1 MKKIIP
7 IMALSLALVGCTN
20 TNSTESETNTG
31 TNTNETQVS
40 ENTDD
45 TQVIDVEKA
54 ENNKENSEESGSIET
69 EDQSEEDSEQSQEKD
84 KEDSKKENS
93 DDSSKKESEEENQAE
108 NEGKEV
114 SKDDLFFSLY
124 APFSTVNENGDIVD
138 ESGNVAPSDESYN
151 YDYVKYSNNLF
162 VRSKRNVKDL
172 KDIVAIVR
180 MNDKDVTTLYEFP
193 QNEDFRPLGLIGD
206 KVYGY
211 HNYNEDDEINGTPTL
226 KQVKSAIGYVDLAT
240 GEVKDFDATVDGLV
254 GGAVVVDGEL
264 QFTLPGDN
272 NEQNAYNFDLYKL
285 DLSKGTDQEAELLEK
300 DFDLQYLFGQ
310 KRFENGNP
318 VWKIY
323 RADNENIYVNDQKF
337 PFLWAEQGNQ
347 EIIGNNIFYFNNA
360 GISEDRL
367 SRTIKVIN
375 MSSGETVLETQI
387 RGMKIEGNKLYYLT
401 PDNEVESV
409 DIEL

>member
-69 EDQSEEDSEQSQEKD
+69 EDQNEEDSEQSQEKD
-84 KEDSKKENS
+84 QEGKEEENS
-93 DDSSKKESEEENQAE
+93 DDASKEESEEENQAE

-172 KDIVAIVR
+172 KDIVTIVR

-206 KVYGY
+206 RVYGY

-347 EIIGNNIFYFNNA
+347 EIIGNNIFYFNND

>member
-20 TNSTESETNTG
+20 TNSTESETNTE

-54 ENNKENSEESGSIET
+54 ENNKENSEESGSVET
-69 EDQSEEDSEQSQEKD
+69 EDQSEEDSELSQKKD
-84 KEDSKKENS
+84 QEDSKKENS

-108 NEGKEV
+108 NEDKEV

-180 MNDKDVTTLYEFP
+180 MNDKDVTTLYEFS

-206 KVYGY
+206 RVYGY

-285 DLSKGTDQEAELLEK
+285 DLSRGTDQEAELLEK

-347 EIIGNNIFYFNNA
+347 EIIGNNIFYFNND

-401 PDNEVESV
+401 PENEVESV

>member
-20 TNSTESETNTG
+20 TNSTESE

-54 ENNKENSEESGSIET
+54 ENNKENSEESGSVET
-69 EDQSEEDSEQSQEKD
+69 ENQSEEDSELSQEKD
-84 KEDSKKENS
+84 QEDSKKENS

-108 NEGKEV
+108 NEDKEV

-211 HNYNEDDEINGTPTL
+211 HDYNEDDEINGTPTL

-254 GGAVVVDGEL
+254 GGAVVIDGEL

-347 EIIGNNIFYFNNA
+347 EIIGNNIFYFNND

-367 SRTIKVIN
+367 SRTVKVIN

>member
-1 MKKIIP
+1 
-7 IMALSLALVGCTN
+7 MALSLALVGCTN
-20 TNSTESETNTG
+20 TNSTESETNTE

-54 ENNKENSEESGSIET
+54 ENNKENSEESGSVET
-69 EDQSEEDSEQSQEKD
+69 EDQNEEDSELSQEKD

-93 DDSSKKESEEENQAE
+93 DDASKEELEEENQAE
-108 NEGKEV
+108 NEDKEV

-206 KVYGY
+206 RVYGY

-323 RADNENIYVNDQKF
+323 RADNENIYANDQKF

-347 EIIGNNIFYFNNA
+347 EIIGNNIFYFNND

-401 PDNEVESV
+401 PENEVESV

>member
-69 EDQSEEDSEQSQEKD
+69 EDQNEEDSELSQKKDQED
-84 KEDSKKENS
+84 KEEENS
-93 DDSSKKESEEENQAE
+93 DDSSKEESEEENQAE
-108 NEGKEV
+108 NEDKEV

-206 KVYGY
+206 RVYGY
-211 HNYNEDDEINGTPTL
+211 HDYNEDDEINGTPTL

-347 EIIGNNIFYFNNA
+347 EIIGNNIFYFNND

>member
-69 EDQSEEDSEQSQEKD
+69 EDQNEEDSELSQEKD
-84 KEDSKKENS
+84 QEDSEEENS

-108 NEGKEV
+108 NEDKEV

-206 KVYGY
+206 RVYGY
-211 HNYNEDDEINGTPTL
+211 HDYNEDDEINGTPTL

-347 EIIGNNIFYFNNA
+347 EIIGNNIFYFNND

-401 PDNEVESV
+401 PENEVESV

>member
-54 ENNKENSEESGSIET
+54 ENNKENSEESGSVEN
-69 EDQSEEDSEQSQEKD
+69 EDQNEEDSELSQEKD
-84 KEDSKKENS
+84 KEDSEEENF

-108 NEGKEV
+108 NEDKEV

-206 KVYGY
+206 RVYGY
-211 HNYNEDDEINGTPTL
+211 HDYNEDDEINGTPTL

-254 GGAVVVDGEL
+254 GGAVVIDGEL

-323 RADNENIYVNDQKF
+323 RADNENIYANDQKF

-347 EIIGNNIFYFNNA
+347 EIIGNNIFYFNND

>member
-20 TNSTESETNTG
+20 TNSTESE

-54 ENNKENSEESGSIET
+54 ENNKENSEETGSVET
-69 EDQSEEDSEQSQEKD
+69 EDQNEEDSEVNQEKD
-84 KEDSKKENS
+84 QEDKEEENS
-93 DDSSKKESEEENQAE
+93 DDASKEESEEENQAE
-108 NEGKEV
+108 NEDKEV

-211 HNYNEDDEINGTPTL
+211 HDYNEDDKINGTPTL

-347 EIIGNNIFYFNNA
+347 EIIGNNIFYFNND

-401 PDNEVESV
+401 PENEVESV

>member
-1 MKKIIP
+1 
-7 IMALSLALVGCTN
+7 MALSLALVGCTN
-20 TNSTESETNTG
+20 TNSTESETNTE

-54 ENNKENSEESGSIET
+54 ENNKENSEESGSVET
-69 EDQSEEDSEQSQEKD
+69 EDQNEEDSEVNQEKD
-84 KEDSKKENS
+84 QEDKEEENS
-93 DDSSKKESEEENQAE
+93 DDASKEESEEENKAE
-108 NEGKEV
+108 NEDKEV

-151 YDYVKYSNNLF
+151 YNYVKYSNNLF

-206 KVYGY
+206 RVYGY

-347 EIIGNNIFYFNNA
+347 EIIGNNIFYFNND

-367 SRTIKVIN
+367 SRTVKVIN

>member
-1 MKKIIP
+1 
-7 IMALSLALVGCTN
+7 MALSLALVGCTN

>member
-20 TNSTESETNTG
+20 TNSTESETNTE

-54 ENNKENSEESGSIET
+54 ENNKENSEESGSVET
-69 EDQSEEDSEQSQEKD
+69 EDQNEEDSEVSQKKDQED
-84 KEDSKKENS
+84 KEEENS
-93 DDSSKKESEEENQAE
+93 DDASKEESEEENKAE

-151 YDYVKYSNNLF
+151 YNYVKYSNNLF

-206 KVYGY
+206 RVYGY

-347 EIIGNNIFYFNNA
+347 EIIGNNIFYFNND

>member
-20 TNSTESETNTG
+20 TNSTESQ

-54 ENNKENSEESGSIET
+54 ENNKENSEESGSVET
-69 EDQSEEDSEQSQEKD
+69 EDQNEEDSEVNQERDQED
-84 KEDSKKENS
+84 KEE
-93 DDSSKKESEEENQAE
+93 ESEEENKAE
-108 NEGKEV
+108 NEDKEV

-151 YDYVKYSNNLF
+151 YNYVKYSNNLF

-206 KVYGY
+206 RVYGY

-264 QFTLPGDN
+264 QF
-272 NEQNAYNFDLYKL
+272 
-285 DLSKGTDQEAELLEK
+285 
-300 DFDLQYLFGQ
+300 
-310 KRFENGNP
+310 
-318 VWKIY
+318 
-323 RADNENIYVNDQKF
+323 
-337 PFLWAEQGNQ
+337 
-347 EIIGNNIFYFNNA
+347 
-360 GISEDRL
+360 
-367 SRTIKVIN
+367 
-375 MSSGETVLETQI
+375 
-387 RGMKIEGNKLYYLT
+387 
-401 PDNEVESV
+401 
-409 DIEL
+409 

>member
-20 TNSTESETNTG
+20 TNSTESETNTE

-54 ENNKENSEESGSIET
+54 ENNKENSEESGSVET

-108 NEGKEV
+108 NEDKEV

-206 KVYGY
+206 RVYGY
-211 HNYNEDDEINGTPTL
+211 HDYNEDDEINGTPTL

-285 DLSKGTDQEAELLEK
+285 DLSKSTDQEAELLEK

-347 EIIGNNIFYFNNA
+347 EIIGNNIFYFNND

-401 PDNEVESV
+401 PENEVESV

>member
-20 TNSTESETNTG
+20 TNSTESETNTE

-54 ENNKENSEESGSIET
+54 ENNKENSEESGSVET
-69 EDQSEEDSEQSQEKD
+69 EDQNEEDSEVSQKKD

-108 NEGKEV
+108 NEDKEV

-206 KVYGY
+206 RVYGY

-226 KQVKSAIGYVDLAT
+226 KQVKSDIGYVDLAT
-240 GEVKDFDATVDGLV
+240 GKVKDFDATVDGLV
-254 GGAVVVDGEL
+254 GGAVVIDGEL

>member
-20 TNSTESETNTG
+20 TNSTESETNTE

-54 ENNKENSEESGSIET
+54 ENNKENSEESGSVET
-69 EDQSEEDSEQSQEKD
+69 EDQNEEDSEVSQKKDQED
-84 KEDSKKENS
+84 KEEENS
-93 DDSSKKESEEENQAE
+93 DDASKKESEEENQAE

-347 EIIGNNIFYFNNA
+347 EIIGNNIFYFNND

>member
-20 TNSTESETNTG
+20 TNSTESETNTE

-69 EDQSEEDSEQSQEKD
+69 EDQNEEDSELSQEKD
-84 KEDSKKENS
+84 QEDSKKENS

-108 NEGKEV
+108 NEDKEV

-151 YDYVKYSNNLF
+151 YNYVKYSNNLF

-206 KVYGY
+206 RVYGY

-272 NEQNAYNFDLYKL
+272 SEQNAYNFDLYKL
-285 DLSKGTDQEAELLEK
+285 DLSKSTDQEAELLEK

-347 EIIGNNIFYFNNA
+347 EIIGNNIFYFNND

-375 MSSGETVLETQI
+375 MSNGETVLETQI

>member
-1 MKKIIP
+1 
-7 IMALSLALVGCTN
+7 MALSLALVGCTN
-20 TNSTESETNTG
+20 TNSTESETNTE

-69 EDQSEEDSEQSQEKD
+69 EDQNEEDSEVNQEKD
-84 KEDSKKENS
+84 QEDSKKENS
-93 DDSSKKESEEENQAE
+93 DDSSKEESEEENQAE
-108 NEGKEV
+108 NEDKEV

-206 KVYGY
+206 RVYGY

-347 EIIGNNIFYFNNA
+347 EIIGNNIFYFNND

>member
-1 MKKIIP
+1 
-7 IMALSLALVGCTN
+7 MALSLALVGCTN

-54 ENNKENSEESGSIET
+54 ENNKESGSIET
-69 EDQSEEDSEQSQEKD
+69 EDQNEEDSEVSQENDQED
-84 KEDSKKENS
+84 KEEENS

-108 NEGKEV
+108 NEDKEV

-180 MNDKDVTTLYEFP
+180 MNDKDVTTHYEFP

-211 HNYNEDDEINGTPTL
+211 HNYNEDAEINGTPTL

-323 RADNENIYVNDQKF
+323 RADNENIYANDQKF

-347 EIIGNNIFYFNNA
+347 EIIGNNIFYFNND

>member
-20 TNSTESETNTG
+20 TNSTESETNTE

-69 EDQSEEDSEQSQEKD
+69 EDQNEEDSEVSQKKDQED
-84 KEDSKKENS
+84 KEEENS
-93 DDSSKKESEEENQAE
+93 DDASKEESEEENQAE
-108 NEGKEV
+108 NEDKEV

-151 YDYVKYSNNLF
+151 YNYVKYSNNLF

-254 GGAVVVDGEL
+254 GGAVVIDGEL

-323 RADNENIYVNDQKF
+323 RADNENIYANDQKF

-347 EIIGNNIFYFNNA
+347 EIIGNNIFYFNND

-401 PDNEVESV
+401 PENEVESV

>member
-54 ENNKENSEESGSIET
+54 ENNKENSEESGSVET

-108 NEGKEV
+108 NEDKEV

-206 KVYGY
+206 RVYGY
-211 HNYNEDDEINGTPTL
+211 HDYNEDDEINGTPTL

-285 DLSKGTDQEAELLEK
+285 DLSKSTDQEAELLEK

-347 EIIGNNIFYFNNA
+347 EIIGNNIFYFNND

-401 PDNEVESV
+401 PENEVESV

>member
-20 TNSTESETNTG
+20 TNSTESETNTE

-69 EDQSEEDSEQSQEKD
+69 EDQNEEDSEVNQEKD
-84 KEDSKKENS
+84 QEDSKKENS
-93 DDSSKKESEEENQAE
+93 DDSSKEESEEENQAE
-108 NEGKEV
+108 NEDKEV

-206 KVYGY
+206 RVYGY

-347 EIIGNNIFYFNNA
+347 EIIGNNIFYFNND

>member
-1 MKKIIP
+1 
-7 IMALSLALVGCTN
+7 MALSLALVGCTN

-54 ENNKENSEESGSIET
+54 ENNKENSEESGSVET
-69 EDQSEEDSEQSQEKD
+69 EDQNEEDSEVSQKKDQED
-84 KEDSKKENS
+84 KEEENS
-93 DDSSKKESEEENQAE
+93 DDASKEESEEENQAE

-151 YDYVKYSNNLF
+151 YNYVKYSNNLF

-206 KVYGY
+206 RVYGY

-347 EIIGNNIFYFNNA
+347 EIIGNNIFYFNND

-401 PDNEVESV
+401 PENEVESV

>member
-45 TQVIDVEKA
+45 TQVIDVENA

-69 EDQSEEDSEQSQEKD
+69 EDQNEEDSELSQEKD
-84 KEDSKKENS
+84 QEDSEEENS
-93 DDSSKKESEEENQAE
+93 DDASKEESEEENQAE
-108 NEGKEV
+108 NEDKEV

-206 KVYGY
+206 RVYGY

-323 RADNENIYVNDQKF
+323 RADNENIYANDQKF

>member
-1 MKKIIP
+1 MKKLIP

-20 TNSTESETNTG
+20 TNSTESETNTE

-54 ENNKENSEESGSIET
+54 ENNKENSEESGSVET
-69 EDQSEEDSEQSQEKD
+69 EDQNKEDSEVSQEKD
-84 KEDSKKENS
+84 QEDSEKENS
-93 DDSSKKESEEENQAE
+93 DDASKEESEEENQAE
-108 NEGKEV
+108 NEDKEV

-138 ESGNVAPSDESYN
+138 ESGNLAPSDESYN
-151 YDYVKYSNNLF
+151 YNYVKYSNNLF

-206 KVYGY
+206 RVYGY

-347 EIIGNNIFYFNNA
+347 EIIGNNIFYFNND

>member
-20 TNSTESETNTG
+20 TNSTESETNTE

-54 ENNKENSEESGSIET
+54 ENNKENSEESGSVET
-69 EDQSEEDSEQSQEKD
+69 EDQNEEDSEVNQEKD
-84 KEDSKKENS
+84 QEDKEEENS
-93 DDSSKKESEEENQAE
+93 DDASKEESEEENKAE
-108 NEGKEV
+108 NEDKEV

-151 YDYVKYSNNLF
+151 YNYVKYSNNLF

-206 KVYGY
+206 RVYGY

-347 EIIGNNIFYFNNA
+347 EIIGNNIFYFNND

-367 SRTIKVIN
+367 SRTVKVIN

>member
-69 EDQSEEDSEQSQEKD
+69 EDQNEEDSEQSQEKD
-84 KEDSKKENS
+84 QEGKEEENS
-93 DDSSKKESEEENQAE
+93 DDASKEESEEENQAE
-108 NEGKEV
+108 NEDKEV

-151 YDYVKYSNNLF
+151 YNYVKYSNNLF

-206 KVYGY
+206 RVYGY

>member
-54 ENNKENSEESGSIET
+54 ENNKENSEESGSVET
-69 EDQSEEDSEQSQEKD
+69 EDQNEEDSEVSQKKDQED
-84 KEDSKKENS
+84 KEEENS
-93 DDSSKKESEEENQAE
+93 DDASKEESEEENQAE

-151 YDYVKYSNNLF
+151 YNYVKYSNNLF

-206 KVYGY
+206 RVYGY

-347 EIIGNNIFYFNNA
+347 EIIGNNIFYFNND

-401 PDNEVESV
+401 PENEVESV

>member
-20 TNSTESETNTG
+20 TNSTESETNTE

-69 EDQSEEDSEQSQEKD
+69 EDQNEEDSEVSQKKDQED
-84 KEDSKKENS
+84 KEEENS

-108 NEGKEV
+108 NEDKEV
-114 SKDDLFFSLY
+114 SEDDLFFSLY

-151 YDYVKYSNNLF
+151 YNYVKYSNNLF

-254 GGAVVVDGEL
+254 GGAVVIDGEL

-347 EIIGNNIFYFNNA
+347 EIIGNNIFYFNND